1 MKKMKLVAEQTLMV
15 SFMVLCYVSIYGL
28 VILRKDNDYFDWFIP
43 GSIVITSFLCSLIT
57 VFFLFEHQDPKDQS
71 KLNFRLRSVIHFILL
86 YLLIM
91 GCGYLFRWYTGTL
104 GFIMTS
110 VIYVIIYHGTCL
122 GTILIFKHEEKII
135 SDALEK
141 IRDEE

>member
-1 MKKMKLVAEQTLMV
+1 MKKMKMVAEQTLMV

-57 VFFLFEHQDPKDQS
+57 VLFLFVHQDSKDQS